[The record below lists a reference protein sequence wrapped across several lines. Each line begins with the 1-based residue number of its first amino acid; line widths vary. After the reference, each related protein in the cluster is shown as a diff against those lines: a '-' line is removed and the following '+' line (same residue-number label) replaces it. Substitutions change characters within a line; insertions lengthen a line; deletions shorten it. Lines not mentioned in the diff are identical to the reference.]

1 MTAQEFIF
9 NIPLYRGVP
18 FDDISDPQTL
28 AMKGVKMDGYNSFQK
43 KESTFIVIKGLGD
56 YYNKMH
62 GFAMNDSGPKYP
74 ITDYGNYSARL
85 LENTCVNSIILKCE
99 RYDDLFDILV
109 HWDVEKQRITKV
121 GQFPSI
127 ADIHI
132 GEIKQYNKV
141 LSKEQMREFTKGIG
155 LAANGVGV
163 GSFVY
168 LRRIFEG
175 LIYDTAQ
182 EIVANGELDKVKFDQ
197 SRMNEKINLIKNYLP
212 DFLVKNKTIYN
223 ILSKGIHELS
233 EKECLDYFNVVRQGI
248 ELILD
253 EKLDAL
259 RKEEK
264 RKKAIGAI
272 NSITAKLK
280 QADDNK

>member
-9 NIPLYRGVP
+9 NIPLYRSVS

-28 AMKGVKMDGYNSFQK
+28 AMKGVKIDGYNSFQK
-43 KESTFIVIKGLGD
+43 KESTYIVIKGLGD
-56 YYNKMH
+56 YYVEMQGFSMH
-62 GFAMNDSGPKYP
+62 SSPTYP
-74 ITDYGNYSARL
+74 ITYYGNYSAKL
-85 LENTCVNSIILKCE
+85 LENTCLNSIVLKCE
-99 RYDDLFDILV
+99 RYDDRFEILV
-109 HWDVEKQRITKV
+109 HWDVENHTITKV
-121 GQFPSI
+121 GQYPSI
-127 ADIHI
+127 ADMHI
-132 GEIKQYNKV
+132 GQIKQYNKV

-175 LIYDTAQ
+175 LIFDTAQ
-182 EIVANGELDKVKFDQ
+182 EMITNGELDKTEFDK
-197 SRMNEKINLIKNYLP
+197 SRMDEKINLIKDYLP
-212 DFLVKNKTIYN
+212 DFLVENRSIYG

-233 EKECLDYFNVVRQGI
+233 EKECLGYFDVMRQSI

-264 RKKAIGAI
+264 KKKAIGAI
-272 NSITAKLK
+272 SLITAKLK
-280 QADDNK
+280 TSDDNN